1 MIKTLF
7 HVIIKAGNISTKSP
21 KKHEPKGLEKH
32 WKRIVSRKNMG
43 KGLPMEKTRS
53 TGLSQNNMV
62 QKVVFEKTRKGL
74 SLEKTREKGCLK
86 KKFRKVV
93 SPKTRYKC
101 LSLETTRFIGL
112 YQEKKDPK
120 DCLWKQVPKGF
131 QWKKQ
136 GSKGCL

>member
-53 TGLSQNNMV
+53 TGLS
-62 QKVVFEKTRKGL
+62 
-74 SLEKTREKGCLK
+74 
-86 KKFRKVV
+86 
-93 SPKTRYKC
+93 
-101 LSLETTRFIGL
+101 
-112 YQEKKDPK
+112 
-120 DCLWKQVPKGF
+120 
-131 QWKKQ
+131 
-136 GSKGCL
+136 